1 MVFFPSY
8 RYLMNIFNLLFKFF
22 IQNPASYLTFPNSP
36 NCFYL
41 SGPERLLSWLGAVE
55 IIASLELRNIW
66 CGCLYLWYL
75 QYPSSGLHYLSL
87 ACLVTGGIF
96 LTTATV
102 YSTAL
107 ITIVPRLLLF
117 LTATRYH
124 VSLHSLALAY
134 SIQTSDFLSSST
146 DLLVKRSAITIL
158 IGSVRCS
165 WHSSPGPRLRK
176 YKLPDQKCQVM
187 DGFVSS
193 SEILNKFTWYS
204 VS

>member
-8 RYLMNIFNLLFKFF
+8 WYLMNIFNLLFKFF

-36 NCFYL
+36 NCFNL
-41 SGPERLLSWLGAVE
+41 SGRERLLSWLGAVE
-55 IIASLELRNIW
+55 IIARLELRNIW

-107 ITIVPRLLLF
+107 ITIVPRVLLF

-134 SIQTSDFLSSST
+134 CIQTSSPPQQTYLSRDPPSQ
-146 DLLVKRSAITIL
+146 
-158 IGSVRCS
+158 S
-165 WHSSPGPRLRK
+165 WLAPWDVLDTALHVPGPGYTSIQIK
-176 YKLPDQKCQVM
+176 NAK
-187 DGFVSS
+187 
-193 SEILNKFTWYS
+193 
-204 VS
+204 